1 MNLNR
6 IISIIICLLLLS
18 CNSKDNSTEFIEKT
32 SGRYLFNSDEV
43 VEVYFN
49 ESELYIN
56 WRGAKKI
63 KPLKVNDNTFFVKE
77 MNEKTDKKFYWVEGV
92 TKKEVINS
100 LNDNKPSIFR
110 NQRNR
115 RILVALTSVC
125 IVFLGLVI
133 FIEHP
138 KLKSYVEI
146 CLIAIVLLVY
156 LPMRKSVRHIA
167 DAPNELLDER
177 QIALRNN
184 AYLFAY
190 RGMLYVALIYVVV
203 YY

>member
-1 MNLNR
+1 MN
-6 IISIIICLLLLS
+6 
-18 CNSKDNSTEFIEKT
+18 D
-32 SGRYLFNSDEV
+32 
-43 VEVYFN
+43 
-49 ESELYIN
+49 
-56 WRGAKKI
+56 
-63 KPLKVNDNTFFVKE
+63 
-77 MNEKTDKKFYWVEGV
+77 KTDKKFYWVEGV

-115 RILVALTSVC
+115 RILVALTSVF

-146 CLIAIVLLVY
+146 CLIAIVLLVF

-190 RGMLYVALIYVVV
+190 RGMFYVALIYVVIYYLISNDQGV
-203 YY
+203 Y

>member
-1 MNLNR
+1 MN
-6 IISIIICLLLLS
+6 
-18 CNSKDNSTEFIEKT
+18 D
-32 SGRYLFNSDEV
+32 
-43 VEVYFN
+43 
-49 ESELYIN
+49 
-56 WRGAKKI
+56 
-63 KPLKVNDNTFFVKE
+63 
-77 MNEKTDKKFYWVEGV
+77 KTDKKFYWVEGV

-110 NQRNR
+110 NQINR
-115 RILVALTSVC
+115 RILVALTSVF

-177 QIALRNN
+177 QIGLRNN

-203 YY
+203 YYLISGELFQIPIPLDEIKPTNLILSFFFWMAYMPSMVLAWGMPSEDNA